1 MALDIELLKTDI
13 QAAFDA
19 ASDISVEDYTDVDTG
34 DLDTASFS
42 AAVIGA
48 MASAF
53 AEAINTFVTS
63 AEVEIE
69 EATLDSVSFKGNL
82 LVSRDKEKLTTSGNK
97 HYYTLDP
104 DQNASADEAYNDED
118 ITYPTI
124 SGNVTVSGGN
134 LK

>member
-1 MALDIELLKTDI
+1 MALDKELLTTNI
-13 QAAFDA
+13 QLAFNA
-19 ASDISVEDYTDVDTG
+19 ASDISIEEYTDAVTGEIDTE
-34 DLDTASFS
+34 SFS
-42 AAVIGA
+42 ADVMGA
-48 MASAF
+48 MAGAF

-69 EATLDSVSFKGNL
+69 EATLDTVSLRGNL
-82 LVSRDKEKLTTSGNK
+82 LVSKDREKLTTSGNK

-104 DQNASADEAYNDED
+104 DQNRTASEAYDDED

-124 SGNVTVSGGN
+124 SGNVTISGGK